1 MGNTLATTQSNDVV
15 SKEYDV
21 DKKTFQLVFNK
32 AIRLHQKYRSQFL
45 DSNFGFS
52 CFFLRV
58 WFGY

>member
-45 DSNFGFS
+45 DSNF
-52 CFFLRV
+52 L
-58 WFGY
+58 